1 MGYFGSDEAMHGKKN
16 ARARMNYAHTEECAS
31 PNVDLWRGKGKN
43 LLRRICGG
51 EALPFSGRDQVDVA
65 AKLDEDEGRSG
76 DGGGA
81 PVADGGG
88 RKKMRNRE

>member
-1 MGYFGSDEAMHGKKN
+1 MN
-16 ARARMNYAHTEECAS
+16 RARTEEHAS
-31 PNVDLWRGKGKN
+31 PSADLWRGKGKN

-51 EALPFSGRDQVDVA
+51 GALPFSGQDQVDAA

-81 PVADGGG
+81 PVADGGE
-88 RKKMRNRE
+88 RKKMRNGEWEET

>member
-1 MGYFGSDEAMHGKKN
+1 MN
-16 ARARMNYAHTEECAS
+16 CARTEEHAS
-31 PNVDLWRGKGKN
+31 PNADLWRGKGKN

-51 EALPFSGRDQVDVA
+51 GALPFSGQDQVDAA

-81 PVADGGG
+81 PVADGGE
-88 RKKMRNRE
+88 RKKMRNGE